1 VRRVDKDR
9 KLIREMCSIGLD
21 RVCGEDESEC
31 LRIRKKM
38 EK

>member
-1 VRRVDKDR
+1 MEVDTRDVKYCG
-9 KLIREMCSIGLD
+9 KGSLD

-31 LRIRKKM
+31 IRIKKM